1 MPEGNW
7 SNFSEFK
14 EKYKAQEYIVQ
25 TPFIFH
31 ELKQQKIILRCKEFY
46 SYTTH
51 IVFIELFLRYIE
63 KFDQNKKVQGWGI
76 CIIKNLADHHK
87 TLSTHTIWNMFK
99 DSFGQYFVQKTII
112 NLQTQIK

>member
-7 SNFSEFK
+7 TNFSEFK
-14 EKYKAQEYIVQ
+14 EKYKAQEYIAQ

-63 KFDQNKKVQGWGI
+63 KFDQNKKSSRVG
-76 CIIKNLADHHK
+76 NMHHK
-87 TLSTHTIWNMFK
+87 K
-99 DSFGQYFVQKTII
+99 FGRSPQEII
-112 NLQTQIK
+112 NTHNLEHV